1 MKNLKVL
8 FTVLCVPFLIANNAN
23 VYGETVSVSSFSSM
37 SGYLDNGK
45 IVSYNAY
52 KGGGTSAPAVN
63 SNAIRL
69 YQNSS
74 SSTGGYIVISVPN
87 GYKIT
92 SATIG
97 SSMATT
103 TGYYINSK
111 PDGTSTPAKK
121 DFVISNQSL
130 SANGTYEVTGL
141 NTQYITFACFGN
153 SSSSRLYC
161 NYLSVT
167 YSSSGSTETTV
178 SFDPFSIDFGTVT
191 VGETKS
197 KEVSVAISNAMS
209 DISLSVNGSGLSV
222 SPSSL
227 SQNGKVT
234 VTYKPTAVGSL
245 NGTLTAS
252 GGGLTTDVTATITAT
267 AQAPTTYYTVTW
279 MVGGAE
285 YTTTSVKSGNKATP
299 PTPPADNALSCA
311 NTFMGWSKQ
320 NLGSNT
326 GQGAPSD
333 LFKDV
338 SPDAITENTIF
349 YAVFATKQTN

>member
-1 MKNLKVL
+1 MKKLKVL
-8 FTVLCVPFLIANNAN
+8 FTVLCVLCLIVNNAN
-23 VYGETVSVSSFSSM
+23 VYGETISVSSFSSIN
-37 SGYLDNGK
+37 GNLDNAK
-45 IVSYNAY
+45 IVSYSAY
-52 KGGGTSAPAVN
+52 KGGGTSAPAIN

-74 SSTGGYIVISVPN
+74 GSTGGYIVISVPD

-130 SANGTYEVTGL
+130 SANSKYEVTGL
-141 NTQYITFACFGN
+141 NTQYITFACFGT

-178 SFDPFSIDFGTVT
+178 SFTPSSIGFGTVT
-191 VGETKS
+191 VGETKTQD
-197 KEVSVAISNAMS
+197 VSVTIDNPTS
-209 DISLSVNGSGLSV
+209 SVKFSVTGSGLSV
-222 SPSSL
+222 LPSSL
-227 SQNGKVT
+227 SQNGTVT
-234 VTYKPTAVGSL
+234 VTYKPTTAGTL

-252 GGGLTTDVTATITAT
+252 GGGLTTDVTASITAT
-267 AQAPTTYYTVTW
+267 AQASTTTYYTVTW
-279 MVGGAE
+279 KVGSDNSQ
-285 YTTTSVKSGNKATP
+285 TTQVAHGSKAIPPSTP
-299 PTPPADNALSCA
+299 NDNALSCA
-311 NTFMGWSKQ
+311 DTFMGWTTAPITTSQSK
-320 NLGSNT
+320 
-326 GQGAPSD
+326 APTP
-333 LFKDV
+333 LFKDE
-338 SPDAITENTIF
+338 SPEAITANTTF
-349 YAVFATKQTN
+349 YAVFATKEGN